1 VYAAALDNGY
11 TPSTVV
17 MDAPIEID
25 QGPGQAPWR
34 PENYTTGK
42 YYGPS
47 TLRTGI
53 ELSRNTMTVRLAQD
67 VGMPLI
73 AEYARRF
80 GVYDNLPTYLSY
92 ALGAGE
98 TTVMRMVSAYSMFDN
113 GGKRIVPSFIDRI
126 QDRYGRTVYKHDSLE
141 CRGCNAKQWANQP
154 EPTLVDR
161 REQVID
167 PMTAYQ
173 ITSMME
179 GVVQRGTAT
188 VVRQVG
194 KPIAGKTGTTN
205 DEKDVWFIGFSPD
218 LAVGVYLGHDKPR
231 QIGGR
236 ATGGGLAAPIVTSF
250 LKEALKDKPAVPFR
264 VPAGI
269 KLIRIDAKS
278 GMRVAGGEGGRVI
291 LEAFKPGTAPPDSYS
306 VIGYSQDGNPGGP
319 PGGEPGYIQPQPQ
332 RQIRSGT
339 GGLY

>member
-1 VYAAALDNGY
+1 
-11 TPSTVV
+11 VV
-17 MDAPIEID
+17 DGPIEID
-25 QGPGQAPWR
+25 QGPGMPPWR
-34 PENYTTGK
+34 PENYSTGK

-73 AEYARRF
+73 AEYAKRF
-80 GVYDNLPTYLSY
+80 GVYDNLPTYLSF

-98 TTVMRMVSAYSMFDN
+98 TTVLRMVSAYSMFDN
-113 GGKRIVPSFIDRI
+113 GGRRIIPTFIDRI
-126 QDRYGRTVYKHDSLE
+126 QDRYGRTVYKHDQRE
-141 CRGCNAKQWANQP
+141 CRGCDVRKWNNQA

-188 VVRQVG
+188 VVKSVG

-205 DEKDVWFIGFSPD
+205 DERDVWFIGFSPD
-218 LAVGVYLGHDKPR
+218 LAVGVYLGYDKPR
-231 QIGGR
+231 HIGRG
-236 ATGGGLAAPIVTSF
+236 ATGGHLAAPIVAEF
-250 LKEALKDKPAVPFR
+250 LKVALAEKPAVPFK
-264 VPAGI
+264 VPSGI
-269 KLIRIDAKS
+269 KLIRVDARS
-278 GMRVAGGEGGRVI
+278 GQRVGAGEGGRVI

-306 VIGYSQDGNPGGP
+306 MGYSDGGRYQQ
-319 PGGEPGYIQPQPQ
+319 EPGYLTSPDAD
-332 RQIRSGT
+332 RAVRRGT
-339 GGLY
+339 GLY